1 VNTAKHTTQR
11 RFSEHSSLRDQ
22 STAFERKQENIVSK
36 TEPAVG
42 TYTDVRQYLDE
53 LERRDLLVRVD
64 RKMNKDTEIMPL
76 VRWQFRGLDQ
86 AKRKGWLFT
95 NVTDS
100 RGRDFDGS
108 VAVAILGASPTVY
121 AAAMGLDSPDGIAGK
136 WALAQQSPI
145 EPREVDTADAPVKEV
160 KILGDEVV
168 SSGGLDAFPVTITNP
183 GSDASAYFSAPVWIT
198 KDPETGV
205 YNAGTYR
212 AMVKAAD
219 RIGCSIISGQDARVH
234 WQKAR
239 AMGVP
244 LEAVLILS
252 PPPALSLCSVQKLDI
267 SEYNAAGAI
276 NGAPMELVKA
286 ETVDLLIPAAA
297 EIAIEGKF
305 RTDVLEREGPFGEF
319 GGYVGSQDYQLIF
332 EVSAITHRKSPV
344 LQAFISEMPPSES
357 SCMRKLGFEGF
368 QFAELRAKVPNLKKV
383 TYFEMGGSAQSLAI
397 TLHEPEPGEAWE
409 ALRAAASTRN
419 MPMNKWIIA
428 IDDDI
433 DAEDLDSLMWAI
445 SWRVQPHHD
454 VQIQRGRYTDLDPS
468 GAPVD
473 DPFNERTYPDG
484 LGGSQILVDAT
495 RSWAYPPV
503 SLPSKDLMENAQKI
517 WEELKLP
524 ELTPRVPWHGYD
536 LGYLPD
542 NWKEEAKRAVDGEYL
557 KTGEEFLKY
566 RTKSSYFETGV
577 VVPPGEDPS

>member
-1 VNTAKHTTQR
+1 MMSTTVEQ
-11 RFSEHSSLRDQ
+11 
-22 STAFERKQENIVSK
+22 
-36 TEPAVG
+36 PVG
-42 TYTDVRQYLDE
+42 TYSDVRQYLDE
-53 LERRDLLVRVD
+53 LDRRDLLVRVD
-64 RKMNKDTEIMPL
+64 RKTNKDTEIMPL

-86 AKRKGWLFT
+86 DQRKGWLFT
-95 NVTDS
+95 DVTDS

-121 AAAMGLDSPDGIAGK
+121 AAAMGVDSPDDIGAK
-136 WALAQQSPI
+136 WAQAQSSPI
-145 EPREVDTADAPVKEV
+145 APREVDGDDAPVKEV

-168 SSGGLDAFPVTITNP
+168 SSGGIDAFPVTITNP
-183 GSDASAYFSAPVWIT
+183 GSDVSAYFSAPIWIT

-219 RIGCSIISGQDARVH
+219 RIGVSIITGQDGRVH
-234 WQKAR
+234 WEKAQ

-252 PPPALSLCSVQKLDI
+252 PPPALSVCSVNKLDI

-276 NGAPMELVKA
+276 NGAPLELVKA

-305 RTDVLEREGPFGEF
+305 RTDILETEGPFGEF
-319 GGYVGSQDYQLIF
+319 GGYVGAQDYQLLF

-357 SCMRKLGFEGF
+357 SCMRKAGFEGF
-368 QFAELRAKVPNLKKV
+368 HYAELAPKVPSLKKV

-397 TLHEPEPGEAWE
+397 TLQDPQPGEAWE
-409 ALRAAASTRN
+409 ALRAAASARN
-419 MPMNKWIIA
+419 MPMNKWVIA

-433 DAEDLDSLMWAI
+433 DGEDLDSVLWAL
-445 SWRVQPHHD
+445 SWRVQPHRD
-454 VQIQRGRYTDLDPS
+454 IQIQRGRNTDLDPS

-473 DPFNERTYPDG
+473 DPFNERTFPDG
-484 LGGSQILVDAT
+484 LGGSQVLIDAT
-495 RSWAYPPV
+495 RGWAYPPV
-503 SLPSKDLMENAQKI
+503 SLPSKDLMEDAQKI

-524 ELTPRVPWHGYD
+524 ELTPHVPWHGYE
-536 LGYLPD
+536 LGYWPD
-542 NWKEEAKRAVDGEYL
+542 SWDKAAKRAVRGEYL
-557 KTGEEFLKY
+557 ETGEEFLKQ
-566 RTKSSYFETGV
+566 RTKSSYFATGKLV
-577 VVPPGEDPS
+577 APDDDRP

>member
-1 VNTAKHTTQR
+1 MMTTTTD
-11 RFSEHSSLRDQ
+11 LP
-22 STAFERKQENIVSK
+22 T
-36 TEPAVG
+36 G
-42 TYTDVRQYLDE
+42 TYSDVREYLDE
-53 LERRDLLVRVD
+53 LGRRDLLVRVD
-64 RKMNKDTEIMPL
+64 RKTNKDTEIMPL
-76 VRWQFRGLDQ
+76 VRWQFRGLEQ
-86 AKRKGWLFT
+86 RQRKGWLFT
-95 NVTDS
+95 DVTDS

-108 VAVAILGASPTVY
+108 VAVSILGASPTVY

-136 WALAQQSPI
+136 WAQAQNSPI
-145 EPREVDTADAPVKEV
+145 EPREIDADDAPVKEV

-168 SSGGLDAFPVTITNP
+168 SSGGIDAFPVTITNP
-183 GSDASAYFSAPVWIT
+183 GSDASAYFSAPIWIT

-205 YNAGTYR
+205 HNAGTYR

-219 RIGCSIISGQDARVH
+219 RIGVSIISGQDGRVH
-234 WQKAR
+234 WEKAQ

-252 PPPALSLCSVQKLDI
+252 PPPALSLCSVNKLDI

-276 NGAPMELVKA
+276 NGAALELVKA
-286 ETVDLLIPAAA
+286 ETVDLLIPANA

-319 GGYVGSQDYQLIF
+319 GGYVGAQDYQLIF
-332 EVSAITHRKSPV
+332 EVSAITHRESPV

-368 QFAELRAKVPNLKKV
+368 HFAELAPKVPSLKKV
-383 TYFEMGGSAQSLAI
+383 TYFEMGGSAQSMAI
-397 TLHEPEPGEAWE
+397 TLHEPGPGEAWE
-409 ALRAAASTRN
+409 ALRAAASARN
-419 MPMNKWIIA
+419 MPMNKWVIA

-433 DAEDLDSLMWAI
+433 DAEDLDSLMWAL
-445 SWRVQPHHD
+445 SWRVQPHRD
-454 VQIQRGRYTDLDPS
+454 MQIQRGRMTDLDPS

-473 DPFNERTYPDG
+473 DPFDERTYPDG
-484 LGGSQILVDAT
+484 LGGSQILIDAT
-495 RSWAYPPV
+495 RAWAYPPV
-503 SLPSKDLMENAQKI
+503 SLPSQALMENAQKI

-524 ELTPRVPWHGYD
+524 ELTPHMPWHGYQ

-542 NWKEEAKRAVDGEYL
+542 SWSDAAEAAVRGEYL
-557 KTGEEFLKY
+557 KTGEEFLTH

-577 VVPPGEDPS
+577 VVAPDEDKS